1 MRYFPSLMT
10 GRLLLGVAA
19 LWATACQ
26 TTRQSAQV
34 YRIRVEK
41 GDTLAQVAR
50 KYDTTW
56 ERIASLNGLA
66 PGKPL
71 VVGTILRVAPGPGGL
86 VATAEEP
93 DEPDGDEEESLSVS
107 GSGGLLFGGAAPKGG
122 GFEWP
127 IYGSL
132 SSPYGMR
139 HGRFHHGID
148 IRVKTGVAVLAS
160 APGVVEFAGRQH
172 GYGKVVIIRHK
183 GVKTLYGHL
192 NSVSVRV
199 GQELSRSSE
208 IGSSGKSGNST
219 GPHLHFE
226 IRDFSNRSVDPLTM
240 ISREKLI
247 TSRR

>member
-1 MRYFPSLMT
+1 MRYFPGLIPVW
-10 GRLLLGVAA
+10 LPLGLAA

-26 TTRQSAQV
+26 TTRQATQV

-56 ERIASLNGLA
+56 DRIASLNSLT

-93 DEPDGDEEESLSVS
+93 DEPDGDEEESLSV
-107 GSGGLLFGGAAPKGG
+107 GGGGGLLFGGRAATGG

-127 IYGSL
+127 VYGTL
-132 SSPYGMR
+132 SSSYGRR

-148 IRVKTGVAVLAS
+148 IRIKTGVPVLAS

-183 GVKTLYGHL
+183 SVKTLYAHL
-192 NSVSVRV
+192 NSVTVTV
-199 GQELSRSSE
+199 GQVLARSSE

-226 IRDFSNRSVDPLTM
+226 IRDFTNRSVDPLTM
-240 ISREKLI
+240 ISQDKLI